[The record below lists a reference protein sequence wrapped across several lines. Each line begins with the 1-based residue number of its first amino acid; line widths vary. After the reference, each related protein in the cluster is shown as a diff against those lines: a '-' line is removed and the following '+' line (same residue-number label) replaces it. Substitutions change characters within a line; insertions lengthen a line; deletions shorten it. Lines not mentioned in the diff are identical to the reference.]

1 MFKEKNSKSSN
12 GSEAGSSN
20 GIDSFTRG
28 FVRKSARKLAG
39 KFGFKKQDRTEI
51 EQRLYLKLARRLHT
65 ADPNDP
71 KWKAFVA
78 VTVRRHIVSM
88 IRDNE
93 AAKRDHR
100 RACSLHVTVG
110 TQDGPMELA
119 DTIGEHEI
127 PSRRGCVK
135 RSPQEL
141 TELTLDITECVSD
154 VTDERQREFCERL
167 KHDSISQIARDMGI
181 PRTTLNAWLVKLR
194 SRFEERGLRD
204 YL

>member
-1 MFKEKNSKSSN
+1 MFKEKDSKGSN
-12 GSEAGSSN
+12 GSAAGSSN

-28 FVRKSARKLAG
+28 FVRKSARELAG
-39 KFGFKKQDRTEI
+39 RFGFKKQDRDEI
-51 EQRLYLKLARRLHT
+51 EQRLYLKLARELHR
-65 ADPNDP
+65 ADPQDR

-78 VTVRRHIVSM
+78 ITVRRHIVSM

-110 TQDGPMELA
+110 TPDGPMELA
-119 DTIGEHEI
+119 YTIGEHEI

-141 TELTLDITECVSD
+141 TELTLDVTECLSE
-154 VTDERQREFCERL
+154 VTDDRQREFYERL
-167 KHDSISQIARDMGI
+167 KRDSIAQIARDMGI
-181 PRTTLNAWLVKLR
+181 PRTTLNAWLAKLR
-194 SRFEERGLRD
+194 RRFEERGLKD